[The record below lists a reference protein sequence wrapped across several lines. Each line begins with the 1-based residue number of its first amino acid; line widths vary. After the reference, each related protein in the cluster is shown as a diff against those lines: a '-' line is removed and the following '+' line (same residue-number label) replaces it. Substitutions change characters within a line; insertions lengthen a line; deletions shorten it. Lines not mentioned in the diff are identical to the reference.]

1 VSKRALALGVALVSS
16 PGCDGSSSGRTEKP
30 VVAAPAADNV
40 AQLEEALAAIVAT
53 CAEAL
58 GNVEV
63 RRKGQPHWDQVA
75 VGVAFRERDWVRTGA
90 GGFARLRFAA
100 GGFLDLRQNTTIL
113 VDRAIGIE
121 SGSLVGVAETGA
133 EPIIIKAADGSEARI
148 VASADGP
155 PAEFR
160 LTPSSEAGLE
170 IAVTKGNLNV
180 ITREGER
187 AVAAG
192 EASDLRQHRA
202 GEVVKL
208 LGFPKSLWPGVDAR
222 FLFAGDKQVAL
233 KWAPVPGAA
242 RYHAQIAYDT
252 EFRDLVLDADTTT
265 TGTSFS
271 PDAVGIYVWRAAAID
286 AKGRLG
292 EFGFARRIFF
302 EQEPPHDLL
311 LSPHDGIKVG
321 FSDKHPRIMFSWQS
335 AGDTKRY
342 KLVIGRGD
350 APTSDPVVS
359 IPTPR
364 QQITVTTLREG
375 TYRWGVYAVRGKEEI
390 PIFIEPREL
399 TIRKQRVK
407 AKTDKL
413 WDKPAH

>member
-1 VSKRALALGVALVSS
+1 VALVSATA
-16 PGCDGSSSGRTEKP
+16 CDGSSSKP
-30 VVAAPAADNV
+30 GDPPATATNVVVKDHV
-40 AQLEEALAAIVAT
+40 AKLEEALASIVAT
-53 CAEAL
+53 CAEVL
-58 GNVEV
+58 GDVEV
-63 RRKGQPHWDQVA
+63 RRKGQPAWDPVA

-90 GGFARLRFAA
+90 GGFTRLRFSA
-100 GGFLDLRQNTTIL
+100 GGFLDLRQHTTIL

-121 SGSLVGVAETGA
+121 SGSLVGVAEVGA
-133 EPIIIKAADGSEARI
+133 GPIVIRAADGSEARI
-148 VASADGP
+148 VASAEGP

-160 LTPSSEAGLE
+160 LTPSTEAGLE
-170 IAVTKGNLNV
+170 IAVTKGNLKV
-180 ITREGER
+180 ITSEGER

-192 EASDLRQHRA
+192 EASDLRQHHA

-208 LGFPKSLWPGVDAR
+208 LGFPKSVSPGVDAR
-222 FLFAGDKQVAL
+222 FLFAPDKQVAL
-233 KWAPVPGAA
+233 KWATVPGAA
-242 RYHAQIAYDT
+242 RYHVQIAYDT
-252 EFRDLVLDADTTT
+252 EFRDLVLDADTATP
-265 TGTSFS
+265 GASFS
-271 PDAVGIYVWRAAAID
+271 PEAVGVYVWRAAAVD

-321 FSDKHPRIMFSWQS
+321 FSDKHPRIVFSWQS

-342 KLVIGRGD
+342 RLVIGRGD
-350 APTSDPVVS
+350 APTSDTVVS

-364 QQITVTTLREG
+364 QQVEVGTLREG

-390 PIFIEPREL
+390 PIFLAPRVL

-413 WDKPAH
+413 WDNPAH